1 MESVLCEINN
11 YFTAWI
17 ETLVEFK
24 EEIFDRFTADNV
36 DCIFVFLKW
45 VVGTD
50 FTFGRAGC

>member
-24 EEIFDRFTADNV
+24 EELFDRFNADNV

-45 VVGTD
+45 VV
-50 FTFGRAGC
+50 